1 MCKYNIFWGKKAF
14 RLAKGSYLALDAY
27 SFMPSLFRLLFG
39 RFFIMPSASFVSFP
53 ILFGKMRRFLF
64 FLVGVG
70 FLSVVLIAC
79 AGGGGGS
86 GGGSGSVPSS
96 ADDDGDG
103 IPNNLDRCSD
113 GETGWTSN
121 SSADHD
127 GDGCLDTSS
136 EDTDDDNDGLN
147 DSSDLCSTGIIGWER
162 NNVTDNDG
170 DGCRDRDED
179 DDDDNDGL
187 DDGDEPAG
195 CGLDSDCDDDDV
207 RDGDEVAAKC
217 VQDTDCDDDGLG
229 DNDAKE
235 RQANSNG
242 ESCSLSEDCDGDS
255 VTDIDEAAVNCVID
269 DDCDDDNAVDGTDVD
284 DDGDGLIEIRTHE
297 ELDAVRYAL
306 DGSGRRSL
314 DGGALDSTGCG
325 DGSGVTSCSGYEL
338 VADISLA
345 TYADA
350 DGGKGWQP
358 LGHDTGDD
366 LGCQGDAF
374 EGTFEGNGW
383 TISNLSISRS
393 GQDCVGLF
401 GHIAQNSE
409 IRNLTLRAEAVIG
422 KARVGGLVGSGNG
435 ARIVSSSVVVAEV
448 RGVGS
453 NSVGGLVGFGNRA
466 SIHSSSVV
474 VGEVRGN
481 NYVGGL
487 MGSGVN
493 SRIHS
498 SSVVMGQL
506 IKTGSGRAI
515 EIGGLVGNGQ
525 FAQIHSSSVVVDE
538 VRGGSRDAIGG
549 LMGSANDGRI
559 VSSSVVVGEVIGSG
573 FVGGLVGT
581 FEDGKVAYSYVV
593 SGSGTAMLVE
603 QRNAQSTG
611 VASYW
616 DSDTSGVTSGNTGAP
631 QTTNELRSPT
641 NYTDIYASWDE
652 DMDIFGNEDEPLAV
666 WCDRD
671 HSGSIEEGENIDD
684 NLIWDFGESDQ
695 YPAIRCTPIRP
706 ADWRDWWSLNASGK
720 PQLDRD
726 RLNQLLP

>member
-1 MCKYNIFWGKKAF
+1 MLILLGT
-14 RLAKGSYLALDAY
+14 
-27 SFMPSLFRLLFG
+27 SLFRLLFG

-53 ILFGKMRRFLF
+53 ILFGKMRQFLF

-70 FLSVVLIAC
+70 FLSAVLIAC

-96 ADDDGDG
+96 VDDDGDG
-103 IPNNLDRCSD
+103 IPNNLDGCSD

-121 SSADHD
+121 NSSDHD
-127 GDGCLDTSS
+127 GDGCLDASS

-162 NNVTDNDG
+162 DSSSDNDG
-170 DGCRDRDED
+170 DGCRDSDED

-187 DDGDEPAG
+187 DDVDEPAG
-195 CGLDSDCDDDDV
+195 CDLDSDCDDDDV

-358 LGHDTGDD
+358 LGHDINSSN
-366 LGCQGDAF
+366 LGICDGAAF
-374 EGTFEGNGW
+374 SGTFEGNGW
-383 TISNLSISRS
+383 TISDLNISRS

-401 GHIAQNSE
+401 GHVAANSE
-409 IRNLTLRAEAVIG
+409 IRNLTLHAEAVTG
-422 KARVGGLVGSGNG
+422 GSRVGGLVGQGDS

-448 RGVGS
+448 RG
-453 NSVGGLVGFGNRA
+453 NYLVGGLVGSGERA
-466 SIHSSSVV
+466 RIISSSVV
-474 VGEVRGN
+474 VAEVRGN
-481 NYVGGL
+481 HLVGGL
-487 MGSGVN
+487 MGRSFFAQ
-493 SRIHS
+493 IYS
-498 SSVVMGQL
+498 SSVVAGRVR
-506 IKTGSGRAI
+506 KTGSGVAN
-515 EIGGLVGNGQ
+515 EIGGLVGRGVSVR
-525 FAQIHSSSVVVDE
+525 IHSSSVVVDE
-538 VRGGSRDAIGG
+538 VRGGSRDALGG
-549 LMGSANDGRI
+549 LIGNGNDARI
-559 VSSSVVVGEVIGSG
+559 VSSSVMVGQVIGSG
-573 FVGGLVGT
+573 FVGGLVGS
-581 FEDGKVAYSYVV
+581 FDGGKVAYSYVV
-593 SGSGTAMLVE
+593 SGSDTAMLVG
-603 QRNAQSTG
+603 SGSGTG

-616 DSDTSGVTSGNTGAP
+616 DSDTSGVTSGDIGDP
-631 QTTNELRSPT
+631 QTTSDLRSPT
-641 NYTDIYASWDE
+641 GYTDIYASWAV
-652 DMDIFGNEDEPLAV
+652 DMNIFGTDDEPLAV

-671 HSGSIEEGENIDD
+671 NSGNITMDEREDD
-684 NLIWDFGESDQ
+684 NRVWNFGTNTE
-695 YPAIRCTPIRP
+695 YPAIECTPLEP
-706 ADWRDWWSLNASGK
+706 DDWRDWWSLNASGK
-720 PQLDRD
+720 PQLNRD